1 MYALEMAEQLEY
13 LSDALLNVSRLT
25 GNPTFTDEWLLE
37 LALNL
42 AIIQLAHAELQ
53 EMAVPADMRDI
64 HDQVLLATSDLASAA
79 DFMASGIDNF
89 DVDDLETAAYLMGTG
104 NDKLEL
110 ATSMLNAYMAQ
121 FD

>member
-1 MYALEMAEQLEY
+1 MEMAEQLEY